1 MAKTRLNDSIRRDIL
16 DSVIAALPDTST
28 MQDALGKRIQYIIA
42 STLPKEA
49 KALWDN
55 PSTRWHIATTTF
67 YTLNEP
73 GVRRISVTVP
83 DYDISLMRSRYS
95 MGSALSDSQV
105 ALTFLQRDPLYVALV
120 KKYQDQC
127 KANDAAR
134 QELKTALWYRL
145 TTVEGFIEAFPE
157 LASHAPGKNQ
167 VPVANLPSTTAV
179 MDSLKAAGYVVPA
192 TNPA

>member
-1 MAKTRLNDSIRRDIL
+1 MAKTRLNESIRSDIL
-16 DSVIAALPDTST
+16 NSVIAALPDTST
-28 MQDALGKRIQYIIA
+28 MQDALGKRIQEIIA
-42 STLPKEA
+42 STLPKEV

-83 DYDISLMRSRYS
+83 NYDIAVMRSRYS
-95 MGSALSDSQV
+95 MGSALSDHQV
-105 ALTFLQRDPLYVALV
+105 VTAFLQRDAHYVALA

-134 QELKTALWYRL
+134 QELKSALWYRL

-157 LASHAPGKNQ
+157 LASHAPSKHQ
-167 VPVANLPSTTAV
+167 TSVANLPASTAV